1 MGSSESSKSKALNFI
16 KDEHRS
22 LAAVVHALQ
31 FLTNQMQRGKAPN
44 QTLLGAI
51 VHYLLQFPEQLHHP
65 AEDKFIF
72 APLRAKT
79 QESKEVLDAL
89 EAEHAAGDARAAM
102 LSLALG
108 QLAAKT
114 PDAIANFSK
123 TVDDYVTFYW
133 SHMMREETLIL
144 PLAERVLSES
154 DWDAAA
160 AGFASNHDPMYG
172 PDTGNEFDA
181 LFKRIVYLAPA
192 PIGLGGTEREN

>member
-1 MGSSESSKSKALNFI
+1 MQWDRVKVQKQSPEFHQGRAPITCSGGACVAILS
-16 KDEHRS
+16 
-22 LAAVVHALQ
+22 
-31 FLTNQMQRGKAPN
+31 NQMRRGKAPS

-51 VHYLLQFPEQLHHP
+51 AHYLLQFPEQLHHS

-79 QESKEVLDAL
+79 QEAKEVLDAL

-108 QLAAKT
+108 QLAART
-114 PDAIANFSK
+114 PDSIANFSR
-123 TVDDYVTFYW
+123 TVDDYATFYW

-160 AGFASNHDPMYG
+160 AGFAANHDPMYG

-181 LFKRIVYLAPA
+181 SFKRIVYLAPA
-192 PIGLGGTEREN
+192 PIGLGGTE